1 MPNKINEPRAYKS
14 RITDWPV
21 DERPRER
28 LERLGPE
35 SVSSAELLAILLGQG
50 TVQYNAVELSK
61 MLLRR
66 FKSLDALSN
75 ASLVELQEIKG
86 IGPAKAVTLLAAF
99 QLFRNLQQS
108 KAEQEI
114 MSFRNPA
121 EVAKIYQPL
130 IGSSKQE
137 RFYVI
142 LLNTA
147 MKRILDFEITRGTL
161 DASLV
166 HPREVFHAA
175 VRYLAKGL
183 IVMHNHPSGR
193 TQPSEADIKITHQLV
208 KSGKILD
215 IEVYDH
221 LIITSDNYFSFK
233 ENGLMD

>member
-75 ASLVELQEIKG
+75 ASLAELQEIKG

-137 RFYVI
+137 HFYVI

-147 MKRILDFEITRGTL
+147 CGHY
-161 DASLV
+161 ASW
-166 HPREVFHAA
+166 
-175 VRYLAKGL
+175 
-183 IVMHNHPSGR
+183 
-193 TQPSEADIKITHQLV
+193 
-208 KSGKILD
+208 
-215 IEVYDH
+215 
-221 LIITSDNYFSFK
+221 
-233 ENGLMD
+233 